1 MMSVQP
7 RPVEPMRG
15 PALIADYAQA
25 RAEFVAKKDEA
36 LKKVDEIKKDLGTK
50 WEELTGKKS

>member
-1 MMSVQP
+1 
-7 RPVEPMRG
+7 MRG

-36 LKKVDEIKKDLGTK
+36 LKKVDEIKKNLGTK
-50 WEELTGKKS
+50 WEELAGKKS